1 MRLYLY
7 VLQPTGTF
15 LREMS
20 FCEMLADTEKWPDH
34 SVILSDL
41 ALVRSAANGV
51 PLYYFVRRLIWLTA
65 SSKVE

>member
-1 MRLYLY
+1 
-7 VLQPTGTF
+7 
-15 LREMS
+15 
-20 FCEMLADTEKWPDH
+20 MLAETEKWPDH